1 MRIKKKPKKK
11 TVGQFSESLIQRYLT
26 NKTYEKRGLT
36 RPQYIEKCQRAWN
49 RVKYD
54 PTYERKV
61 IVDFSQPVTAA
72 QLFGLDGAE
81 VDFIDSALTESP
93 IHGFEKK
100 TDIECLV
107 LLARPAPGQPKR
119 AAGPVR
125 ADELY
130 RPSRIEPEPETLE
143 ERVYVIGLFDVLGFS
158 ALVAEKGATALL
170 GTYQDLINKAVANTS
185 YTGFGRI
192 KVGKNQYG
200 LGGFYAPVSY
210 SYFSD
215 TILLWTMARLTHL
228 SPFLAKCAD
237 LICEA
242 LAIGMPLRGS
252 VCLGKAIMNKAANTF
267 VGEALVEAN
276 EIEKHQRWI
285 GATLG
290 SGFMINGVKEAISES
305 LVVPLFCQHRKEAMK
320 LTFPYLTLDWVT
332 RWNARQSADLVAT
345 LQNLRNRAPE
355 KNKVYYDTTI
365 DFVRYGRLDDS
376 RARAAFLHARG
387 YHVTNMQKVHLEAL
401 DPAHPVVLKVK
412 GEIPYC
418 GHILSLPKEVLDAS
432 PELGELFERD
442 VVFVKRLDYE
452 AFVASLPD
460 EAGVSLDL
468 AASGVVMKAEKTNV
482 EFIDVFN
489 CDPAEELPEGET
501 GIMVIA

>member
-11 TVGQFSESLIQRYLT
+11 TVGQFSENVIQRYLT
-26 NKTYEKRGLT
+26 DKTYEKWGLT
-36 RPQYIEKCQRAWN
+36 RPQYIEKCRRAWN

-61 IVDFSQPVTAA
+61 IVDFSQAVTAL
-72 QLFGLDGAE
+72 QLFGLDGAD
-81 VDFIDSALTESP
+81 VDFIDSALTELP
-93 IHGFEKK
+93 MHGFEEK
-100 TDIECLV
+100 TDIECMV
-107 LLARPAPGQPKR
+107 LLARPAPGQR
-119 AAGPVR
+119 RGSGPVR

-130 RPSRIEPEPETLE
+130 RPSQIEPEPETLE
-143 ERVYVIGLFDVLGFS
+143 ERVYVVGLFDVLGFS

-170 GTYQDLINKAVANTS
+170 GTYQNLINKAISNTS

-192 KVGKNQYG
+192 KVGQNKYG

-210 SYFSD
+210 TYFSD
-215 TILLWTMARLTHL
+215 TILLWTMARFTHL

-276 EIEKHQRWI
+276 EIEKNQRWI

-290 SGFMINGVKEAISES
+290 TGFMINGVKDAISET

-332 RWNARQSADLVAT
+332 RWNARQSADLVDT

-355 KNKVYYDTTI
+355 KNKVYYDTSI
-365 DFVRYGRLDDS
+365 DFAKYARLDNS
-376 RARAAFLHARG
+376 KARAAFLHARG
-387 YHVTNMQKVHLEAL
+387 YHVTSLQKVHLEAL
-401 DPAHPVVLKVK
+401 GPEHPVVLKVK
-412 GEIPYC
+412 GEVPHC
-418 GHILSLPKEVLDAS
+418 GHILSLPKEVLDSS
-432 PELGELFERD
+432 PGLGELFERY
-442 VVFVKRLDYE
+442 VLFVKRLDYD

-460 EAGVSLDL
+460 ESGVSFDL
-468 AASGVVMKAEKTNV
+468 AASGVVMKAAKTDV
-482 EFIDVFN
+482 EFVDVFN
-489 CDPAEELPEGET
+489 CDPAEELPEGES
-501 GIMVIA
+501 GIVVIA